1 MLMKILHVTSDEK
14 PGGIQKA
21 FKNYVAALAPLS
33 EFENFYFTPNYSYT
47 NKDGDN
53 TNHIK
58 LSWLQKTLI
67 RRNLLFSVNNF
78 HNQLFNISFV
88 HNGFMCRSIKKYS
101 DNVIGICHNDKPE
114 QFDYAD
120 NLICLTPNAVQ
131 KAKEIGRCENSI
143 HLLSHYF
150 EPQKKI
156 THSDK
161 IGQKLTIGAAGRF
174 VEKKGFKT
182 FIDAAA
188 RVRKEFPEVEFVLA
202 GDGPLS
208 KSLLAFSKSKGNPVR
223 FTGWIDITEFAP
235 SLDIFCLP
243 SLDEPF
249 GYILPEIMQYGVAIV
264 ATRTNGPLW
273 ICQSIEDALFFEPSN
288 SDEMVDRLKILIQN
302 PRERNKYQQR
312 AKQAVYDERFSK
324 EVFTENLL
332 NIIKVVN

>member
-1 MLMKILHVTSDEK
+1 MLMKILHVTSDNK

-21 FKNYVAALAPLS
+21 FKSYVAALAPLS
-33 EFENFYFTPNYSYT
+33 EFENFYFTPNYLYA
-47 NKDGDN
+47 NNDGDN
-53 TNHIK
+53 TNHK
-58 LSWLQKTLI
+58 RLSWLQKTLI
-67 RRNLLFSVNNF
+67 RRNLWFSINNF

-156 THSDK
+156 THRAKIDK
-161 IGQKLTIGAAGRF
+161 KLTIGAAGRF

-182 FIDAAA
+182 FIDGAA

-208 KSLLAFSKSKGNPVR
+208 KSLLEFSKSKGSPVR
-223 FTGWIDITEFAP
+223 FTGWIDIKEFAP
-235 SLDIFCLP
+235 FLDIFCLT